1 MKGKMF
7 SLILIMFII
16 LCLSGCG
23 TKKSSDV
30 KVINSDML
38 GKYELYEITAKETK
52 YTAQRWEEMT
62 SLKYSL
68 EIKKDNTA
76 EIIKASDTKD
86 MEYYSF
92 DKKYFYKKDR
102 NGSDDG
108 KKIFSYEFE
117 NDTLKLSMLD
127 GEYNNVYVYKK

>member
-30 KVINSDML
+30 NVINSDML
-38 GKYELYEITAKETK
+38 GKYELCEITAKETK

-68 EIKKDNTA
+68 EIKK
-76 EIIKASDTKD
+76 
-86 MEYYSF
+86 
-92 DKKYFYKKDR
+92 R
-102 NGSDDG
+102 
-108 KKIFSYEFE
+108 
-117 NDTLKLSMLD
+117 
-127 GEYNNVYVYKK
+127 